1 MTSRPVRVVHVLT
14 RTNIGGPSVMLV
26 DLLEGLDASRTHQTV
41 VRGPAVASEGD
52 YLAGRHVRAAVITL
66 GGLRRSIGVVDEA
79 RSLFALVRTLRKLRP
94 DVVHTHMAKAGVLGR
109 LAAVLA
115 RVPVRVHTFH
125 GHLLH
130 GYFSAPVTRLF
141 IVIERLLGR
150 LTTFA
155 LVVGESTRHDLL
167 AARIVRRDDSA
178 AILPPA
184 KPMHRHDK
192 RAARAQLGLAHD
204 GVIVGFVGRLTGIKR
219 PDKFLAMAEAIP
231 EAYFAIV
238 GNGPLADEVRAKA
251 AALPNVT
258 MLDFNDDVSLV
269 LAALDV
275 VALTSDN
282 EGVPLSLIEAAS
294 AGVPV
299 ATADVGSVR
308 EIVADSVT
316 GFIASS
322 HQSMTDAVRRL
333 VRDATLRDSM
343 GRAATSY
350 IATCCSMRAYLET
363 HESLYT
369 RLVASY
375 TRPESDH

>member
-1 MTSRPVRVVHVLT
+1 MTSQPVRVVHVLT

-52 YLAGRHVRAAVITL
+52 YLAGRHVSAEVITL
-66 GGLRRSIGVVDEA
+66 GGLRRSIGLIDEA
-79 RSLFALVRTLRKLRP
+79 RSLFTLVRTLRRLRP

-109 LAAVLA
+109 LAGVLA

-141 IVIERLLGR
+141 VVIERLLGR

-155 LVVGESTRHDLL
+155 LVVGESTRRDLL
-167 AARIVRRDDSA
+167 TARIVRRDDSA

-192 RAARAQLGLAHD
+192 RAARAQLGLAPD
-204 GVIVGFVGRLTGIKR
+204 GVVVGFVGRLTGIKR
-219 PDKFLAMAEAIP
+219 PDKFLAIAEAIP
-231 EAYFAIV
+231 EAHFALV

-269 LAALDV
+269 LSALDV

-299 ATADVGSVR
+299 VTADVGSVR
-308 EIVADSVT
+308 EIVTDSVT
-316 GFIASS
+316 GFVASDA
-322 HQSMTDAVRRL
+322 QLTDLVRRL
-333 VRDATLRDSM
+333 VRDAELRDSM
-343 GRAATSY
+343 GRAAMSH
-350 IATCCSMRAYLET
+350 IETCCSMRAYLEA
-363 HESLYT
+363 HESLYARLAARHT
-369 RLVASY
+369 R
-375 TRPESDH
+375 RESGR

>member
-1 MTSRPVRVVHVLT
+1 
-14 RTNIGGPSVMLV
+14 MLV

-41 VRGPAVASEGD
+41 VRGPAVESEGD
-52 YLAGRHVRAAVITL
+52 YLAGRHVSAEVITL
-66 GGLRRSIGVVDEA
+66 GGLRRSIGVIDEA
-79 RSLFALVRTLRKLRP
+79 RSLFALVRTLRRLRP

-109 LAAVLA
+109 LAGVLA

-141 IVIERLLGR
+141 VVIERLLGR

-155 LVVGESTRHDLL
+155 LVVGESTRRDLL
-167 AARIVRRDDSA
+167 TARIVRRDDSA

-192 RAARAQLGLAHD
+192 RATRAQLGLAPD
-204 GVIVGFVGRLTGIKR
+204 SVIVGFVGRLTSIKR
-219 PDKFLAMAEAIP
+219 PDKFLAIAEAIP
-231 EAYFAIV
+231 EAHFAIV

-258 MLDFNDDVSLV
+258 MLDFNDDVSVV
-269 LAALDV
+269 LSALDV

-299 ATADVGSVR
+299 VTADVGSVR

-316 GFIASS
+316 GFVASDA
-322 HQSMTDAVRRL
+322 QLTDAVRRL
-333 VRDATLRDSM
+333 VRDAALRDSM
-343 GRAATSY
+343 GRAAMSH
-350 IATCCSMRAYLET
+350 IETCCSMRAYLEA

-369 RLVASY
+369 RLVARH
-375 TRPESDH
+375 TRRESRR